1 MKDWTALRSR
11 QQARKAQANGM
22 HGHAG
27 AAFDMARY
35 GYGTAYLETAPGT
48 PEPLA
53 RARAFS
59 KVLRE
64 IPKRI
69 PGDGLFCGEQ
79 DWLMDAPMSG
89 REPVPHEDYERAVD
103 ADRSRRSF
111 CAGYDHTIPDYP
123 ELLRVGIGGLLGRI
137 ADSHRTNPE
146 ATVALDA
153 MACCLRAFSGFVMA
167 YAEEACRLGMK
178 DLHDVLTRIHDA
190 PPVSFREAIQLVWLV
205 HVAMSSEG
213 RRHNALGRIDQYLL
227 PFYEAGRHNG
237 TLSRDEALNLLCH
250 AWCMIEGMHEIT
262 NLCIGGLRPDGTDAT
277 NELSYLCLEATAR
290 VRSPSTNLS
299 ARFHDGSPERYH
311 RACAEVILAGIGFP
325 AIFND
330 HATVPPLERLGIPLE
345 AARDY
350 ALVGCIEPMIAGRQ
364 QAWGDSRFNTPQCL
378 LEAIVDLPACGTD
391 SYAELFFHF
400 ETRMRAGLVAHAACI
415 NAQIDA
421 CDLATHPD
429 PFLSALTA
437 DCIGRGQDINGGGAE
452 FKRMHGIAGMGLG
465 TLADSLAA
473 IKKLVF
479 EERAVDFA
487 TLREALASD
496 FAEKEPLRLMLANR
510 APKYGNAEPYVD
522 EIARDIVK
530 VFAQE
535 CLTLHTH
542 DGGRFVPCMAAN
554 IQNISAGKEIGA
566 TPDGRRAGTPLSDAA
581 SPYYGR
587 DMKGPT
593 AFIGS
598 VSTPDYTNVACSV
611 VNMRFNPEFFR
622 GTEGVTRFTA
632 FSKAF
637 VAKRIQELQFNVN
650 DDAVLKTAM
659 DNPPAHRNLVVRVSG
674 FSAYF
679 TNLDREVQ
687 LDILRR
693 RSHKVRP

>member
-11 QQARKAQANGM
+11 QQARRAQANGM

-35 GYGTAYLETAPGT
+35 WHGTSYLETAPGT
-48 PEPLA
+48 PEPRA
-53 RARAFS
+53 RARAFGRA
-59 KVLRE
+59 LHE

-69 PGDGLFCGEQ
+69 PGDSLFCGEQ
-79 DWLMDAPMSG
+79 DWLMDSLPMLG
-89 REPVPHEDYERAVD
+89 AEAGCADYERAVN

-123 ELLRVGIGGLLGRI
+123 ELLRVGIGGLLGRV
-137 ADSHRTNPE
+137 ASSRRTNPG
-146 ATVALDA
+146 ATVILDA
-153 MACCLRAFSGFVMA
+153 MAGCLQAFSGFVMA
-167 YAEEACRLGMK
+167 YAEEASRLGMK
-178 DLHDVLTRIHDA
+178 DLHNVLAKIHVA
-190 PPVSFREAIQLVWLV
+190 PPASFREAIQLVWLV

-227 PFYEAGRHNG
+227 PFYEADLRNG

-262 NLCIGGLRPDGTDAT
+262 NLCIGGLKPDGTDAT
-277 NELSYLCLEATAR
+277 NELSYLCLAATER

-311 RACAEVILAGIGFP
+311 RACAEVILSGIGFP

-330 HATVPPLERLGIPLE
+330 HTTIPALERLGIPVE

-378 LEAIVDLPACGTD
+378 LEALVDLPACGTD
-391 SYAELFFHF
+391 SEADLFSRFV
-400 ETRMRAGLVAHAACI
+400 TRLRARLVAHAARI
-415 NAQIDA
+415 NAQIAAYDPA
-421 CDLATHPD
+421 EHPD
-429 PFLSALTA
+429 PFLSSLTA
-437 DCIGRGQDINGGGAE
+437 DCIGRGQDINGGGAK

-473 IKKLVF
+473 IKKLVI
-479 EERAVDFA
+479 EERTIDFA

-496 FAEKEPLRLMLANR
+496 FSGNEPLRLMLANR

-530 VFAQE
+530 AFARE
-535 CLTLHTH
+535 CLALHTC

-566 TPDGRRAGTPLSDAA
+566 TPDGRRAETPLSDAA

-593 AFIGS
+593 AFISS
-598 VSTPDYTNVACSV
+598 VATPDYTDIACSV
-611 VNMRFNPEFFR
+611 VNMRLNPEFFR
-622 GTEGVTRFTA
+622 GAEGVTRFTA

-650 DDAVLKTAM
+650 DDAVLKAAM
-659 DNPPAHRNLVVRVSG
+659 DHPQAHRNLVVRVSG

-679 TNLDREVQ
+679 TSLDKEIQ
-687 LDILRR
+687 HDILRR
-693 RSHKVRP
+693 RSHEVRP